1 MAGDW
6 AGMNSNPFKRLP
18 LHALQS
24 RFLSRSLA
32 AVSLV
37 ALVVGH
43 ATADVVRA
51 EAVTGSREAA
61 PARAEDLEFF

>member
-1 MAGDW
+1 
-6 AGMNSNPFKRLP
+6 MNASPSKRRPF
-18 LHALQS
+18 HALQA
-24 RFLSRSLA
+24 RSLA
-32 AVSLV
+32 AVYLV